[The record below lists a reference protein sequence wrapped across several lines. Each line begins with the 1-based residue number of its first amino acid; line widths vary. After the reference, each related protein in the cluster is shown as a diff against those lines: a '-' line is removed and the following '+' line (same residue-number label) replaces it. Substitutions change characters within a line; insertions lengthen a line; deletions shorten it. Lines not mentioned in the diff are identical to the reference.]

1 MESFVLIVFSVMFF
15 SMLLYFHAFH
25 LHLFRT
31 MIKFA
36 VIFISF
42 KKLKIMK
49 KKKQI
54 SLAMLVMLL
63 TTLSINAHVSA
74 SVSNS
79 LQVVGSTQIGPQLL
93 TLQVRYIDP
102 NDPEDDPHRT
112 PTETPEVTQDDHT
125 LSFDASCHGCT
136 LRLVNADNEV
146 EYTTVITSSTLVLPS
161 TLDGTY
167 ELQIIQGE
175 WCFYGDIEL

>member
-1 MESFVLIVFSVMFF
+1 
-15 SMLLYFHAFH
+15 
-25 LHLFRT
+25 
-31 MIKFA
+31 
-36 VIFISF
+36 
-42 KKLKIMK
+42 MK

-54 SLAMLVMLL
+54 SLAMLVMLF
-63 TTLSINAHVSA
+63 TTLFVNVHVSA
-74 SVSNS
+74 NVSNP
-79 LQVVGSTQIGPQLL
+79 LQVAGYTQLGPHFL

-146 EYTTVITSSTLVLPS
+146 EYTTVIGTSTLVLPS
-161 TLDGTY
+161 TLEGTY